1 MLTVN
6 TKAYGRIDVDERQRI
21 HFPYGIFGFE
31 QLKDFVLLDAAQ
43 QPFYWLQSM
52 DVKETAFVLINP
64 LVFRKDYELNVLVGD
79 LEEIGLKSTPDDNIL
94 LFAIVTVPQN
104 QQKMSANLQGPIII
118 NRDNKQGR
126 QSVSLDPRWKTKH
139 YILEEL
145 SGKSKEEA
153 C

>member
-6 TKAYGRIDVDERQRI
+6 TKAYGKIDVDERQRI
-21 HFPYGIFGFE
+21 RFPYGIFGFE
-31 QLKDFVLLDAAQ
+31 QFRDFVLLDAAQ

-64 LVFRKDYELNVLVGD
+64 LIFRKDYKLDVLPGD
-79 LEEIGLKSTPDDNIL
+79 LEEIGLKGEPEDNIL
-94 LFAIVTVPQN
+94 VFAIVTVPQN
-104 QQKMSANLQGPIII
+104 QQKMSANLQGPVII
-118 NRDNKQGR
+118 NRDNKEGR
-126 QSVSLDPRWKTKH
+126 QSISLDPRWKTKH

-145 SGKSKEEA
+145 SGSKEEA